1 MENYNK
7 VDKFIIQV
15 SMSLS
20 AFAFVLLVYW
30 TSGGEF
36 IRGEDLARAVFAS
49 GCAFVVV
56 FVFAGMFLHP
66 PESQE
71 DDFYPF

>member
-1 MENYNK
+1 MESYNK
-7 VDKFIIQV
+7 ADKFIIQV

-20 AFAFVLLVYW
+20 VFAFGLLVYW

-66 PESQE
+66 PKQ
-71 DDFYPF
+71 DDNSLY